1 MDFTAIQR
9 IWRSSI
15 NEMDPWL
22 ATLLERE
29 EERQFRQICLAAA
42 SSLCPPSVR
51 EAQASVFSNIDA
63 EGYPPKRMAQVG
75 LEHLLD
81 LDEQVSHYQRY
92 GDTRYNKGTELA
104 NVVEVVAQ
112 RRASAAFSTEW
123 ANNSDISV
131 NASDI
136 HVNLQCPTGSLA
148 NTAVFEALLKPGD
161 VVLSMNL
168 VDGGHLTHGSPL
180 HRSGK
185 SYRIVHYGVDPL
197 TQQLD
202 YDQIRD
208 LAHQY
213 HPKLIVGGASS
224 YPWAIDWK
232 RFRQIAEEIEPRP
245 YILADI
251 SHPVGLV
258 IAGLIPNPVG
268 YADVVTFT
276 TYKTL
281 CGPRGAAILSTDHTI
296 SASIDRAVFPGLQSA
311 PVFQQIVALAMAFEI
326 AKTQEFKL
334 LQQKIAENARL
345 LYQNLTRLEIPIA
358 FGGTNTHIVVA
369 DVGKIPT
376 STKYKLTGDVVAR
389 ILERVRISCN
399 SNLIPGDKY
408 APLASGIRMGTTW
421 ISQLGYGETEVREI
435 ATIIAEICK
444 GIKPFRFYGPRRE
457 TLGGKIS
464 EELLQ
469 STSQRVSE
477 ILKKSNEPNTFPE
490 KGREG
495 RNYAKA
501 QPALLATGKVEIW
514 DLRNW
519 TEALVVMGERST
531 SFLQSIVTRDIY
543 DLKKGEVFSA
553 LVLNANGEKRLNVLV
568 CSLSSEPHPRYLLV
582 YQRSPETNFCDWLH
596 MLSDGHVEIERD
608 DPYLTVDGPVVI
620 KSVDSGYFDHAS
632 MGEALILGEE
642 SDKLI
647 ESIFGVGNTRPLSVV
662 EIPFRDR
669 TLFGIRTL
677 TAQGTAA
684 WKIIGTQQLLA
695 ELLERVSRTCQL
707 RIPGDAQSGDE
718 LFDVKPEID
727 GAVRA
732 LAGSGSGI
740 EPEVGSLIAGS
751 KPYFIG
757 QAWLPKAANL
767 NKKRFSFEEIN
778 SSGNHSKP
786 SPLASCHRA
795 LGATFTNFAGCQMPL
810 YYTSNIDEL
819 QSIRKNVGLFDLSY
833 KVLLGFQGNGA
844 ERFLDLVLTEYIPQ
858 LDTGGSCRACI
869 LSPEGMIISDC
880 ILYRLA
886 YDYFIMELDP
896 YNAQMAESWLRAVA
910 AREVIIDLA
919 RPGVEVD
926 KSCSITNLK
935 TCSDP
940 LIVLALQGPKST
952 AIIKSLLNANKS
964 SNILN
969 NLSKGHITELSFA
982 GFSGWIANRG
992 YTREAVGYE
1001 IFAPQSKAESLWNAL
1016 MNVGF
1021 DHSLAPIGL
1030 SAADSL
1036 RIEAGLPLYGKELA
1050 GPYHIS
1056 PMEAGFGSCIKL
1068 HKPFFVGRQYM
1079 LSHSPSRKIVRLRAE
1094 IDAANLTKLEPTIH
1108 NESGKII
1115 GVTTSTASTS
1125 EQYYG
1130 LGLLDEHAFDKEK
1143 VFLSCNGAPLIPAEV
1158 GFIPYAAVIDA

>member
-1 MDFTAIQR
+1 
-9 IWRSSI
+9 
-15 NEMDPWL
+15 
-22 ATLLERE
+22 
-29 EERQFRQICLAAA
+29 
-42 SSLCPPSVR
+42 
-51 EAQASVFSNIDA
+51 
-63 EGYPPKRMAQVG
+63 MAQVG

-123 ANNSDISV
+123 ANNSNISV

-185 SYRIVHYGVDPL
+185 TYRIVHYGVDPL

-281 CGPRGAAILSTDHTI
+281 CGPRGAAILSTDHAI

-345 LYQNLTRLEIPIA
+345 LYQNLTHLEISIA

-376 STKYKLTGDVVAR
+376 STKHKLTGDVVAR
-389 ILERVRISCN
+389 ILERVGISCN

-469 STSQRVSE
+469 STSQRVRE
-477 ILKKSNEPNTFPE
+477 ILKKSNEYIPNTFPE

-501 QPALLATGKVEIW
+501 QQVLLAIDKVKIW

-519 TEALVVMGERST
+519 TEALIVMGERSA
-531 SFLQSIVTRDIY
+531 SFLQSIITRDIY

-568 CSLSSEPHPRYLLV
+568 CSLSNESHPRFLLV

-596 MLSDGHVEIERD
+596 MLSDGFVEIERD
-608 DPYLTVDGPVVI
+608 DPYLTIDGPVVI
-620 KSVDSGYFDHAS
+620 KGADSWYFDHAS
-632 MGEALILGEE
+632 MGEVLILGDEADNLLE
-642 SDKLI
+642 ST
-647 ESIFGVGNTRPLSVV
+647 FGVGNTRPLSVV
-662 EIPFRDR
+662 EIPFRNQ
-669 TLFGIRTL
+669 TLFGIRIL
-677 TAQGTAA
+677 AAHSTAV
-684 WKIIGTQQLLA
+684 WKIIGTPQLLS
-695 ELLERVSRTCQL
+695 ELLEILSRTYRI
-707 RIPGDAQSGDE
+707 RIPDDTQTGDN
-718 LFDVKPEID
+718 LFDVKLEID
-727 GAVRA
+727 DTILT
-732 LAGSGSGI
+732 LAGSGTGI
-740 EPEVGSLIAGS
+740 EPKGESLIADS

-757 QAWLPKAANL
+757 QTELPK
-767 NKKRFSFEEIN
+767 
-778 SSGNHSKP
+778 
-786 SPLASCHRA
+786 
-795 LGATFTNFAGCQMPL
+795 
-810 YYTSNIDEL
+810 
-819 QSIRKNVGLFDLSY
+819 V
-833 KVLLGFQGNGA
+833 
-844 ERFLDLVLTEYIPQ
+844 
-858 LDTGGSCRACI
+858 
-869 LSPEGMIISDC
+869 
-880 ILYRLA
+880 
-886 YDYFIMELDP
+886 
-896 YNAQMAESWLRAVA
+896 
-910 AREVIIDLA
+910 
-919 RPGVEVD
+919 
-926 KSCSITNLK
+926 
-935 TCSDP
+935 
-940 LIVLALQGPKST
+940 
-952 AIIKSLLNANKS
+952 
-964 SNILN
+964 
-969 NLSKGHITELSFA
+969 
-982 GFSGWIANRG
+982 
-992 YTREAVGYE
+992 
-1001 IFAPQSKAESLWNAL
+1001 
-1016 MNVGF
+1016 
-1021 DHSLAPIGL
+1021 
-1030 SAADSL
+1030 
-1036 RIEAGLPLYGKELA
+1036 
-1050 GPYHIS
+1050 
-1056 PMEAGFGSCIKL
+1056 
-1068 HKPFFVGRQYM
+1068 
-1079 LSHSPSRKIVRLRAE
+1079 
-1094 IDAANLTKLEPTIH
+1094 
-1108 NESGKII
+1108 
-1115 GVTTSTASTS
+1115 
-1125 EQYYG
+1125 
-1130 LGLLDEHAFDKEK
+1130 
-1143 VFLSCNGAPLIPAEV
+1143 
-1158 GFIPYAAVIDA
+1158 

>member
-123 ANNSDISV
+123 ANNSDLSV

-185 SYRIVHYGVDPL
+185 TYRIIHYGVDPL

-296 SASIDRAVFPGLQSA
+296 SATIDRAVFPGLQSA

-369 DVGKIPT
+369 DV
-376 STKYKLTGDVVAR
+376 
-389 ILERVRISCN
+389 
-399 SNLIPGDKY
+399 
-408 APLASGIRMGTTW
+408 
-421 ISQLGYGETEVREI
+421 
-435 ATIIAEICK
+435 
-444 GIKPFRFYGPRRE
+444 
-457 TLGGKIS
+457 
-464 EELLQ
+464 
-469 STSQRVSE
+469 
-477 ILKKSNEPNTFPE
+477 
-490 KGREG
+490 
-495 RNYAKA
+495 
-501 QPALLATGKVEIW
+501 
-514 DLRNW
+514 
-519 TEALVVMGERST
+519 
-531 SFLQSIVTRDIY
+531 
-543 DLKKGEVFSA
+543 
-553 LVLNANGEKRLNVLV
+553 
-568 CSLSSEPHPRYLLV
+568 
-582 YQRSPETNFCDWLH
+582 
-596 MLSDGHVEIERD
+596 
-608 DPYLTVDGPVVI
+608 
-620 KSVDSGYFDHAS
+620 
-632 MGEALILGEE
+632 
-642 SDKLI
+642 
-647 ESIFGVGNTRPLSVV
+647 
-662 EIPFRDR
+662 
-669 TLFGIRTL
+669 
-677 TAQGTAA
+677 
-684 WKIIGTQQLLA
+684 
-695 ELLERVSRTCQL
+695 
-707 RIPGDAQSGDE
+707 
-718 LFDVKPEID
+718 
-727 GAVRA
+727 
-732 LAGSGSGI
+732 
-740 EPEVGSLIAGS
+740 
-751 KPYFIG
+751 
-757 QAWLPKAANL
+757 
-767 NKKRFSFEEIN
+767 
-778 SSGNHSKP
+778 
-786 SPLASCHRA
+786 
-795 LGATFTNFAGCQMPL
+795 
-810 YYTSNIDEL
+810 
-819 QSIRKNVGLFDLSY
+819 
-833 KVLLGFQGNGA
+833 
-844 ERFLDLVLTEYIPQ
+844 
-858 LDTGGSCRACI
+858 
-869 LSPEGMIISDC
+869 
-880 ILYRLA
+880 
-886 YDYFIMELDP
+886 
-896 YNAQMAESWLRAVA
+896 
-910 AREVIIDLA
+910 
-919 RPGVEVD
+919 
-926 KSCSITNLK
+926 
-935 TCSDP
+935 
-940 LIVLALQGPKST
+940 
-952 AIIKSLLNANKS
+952 
-964 SNILN
+964 
-969 NLSKGHITELSFA
+969 
-982 GFSGWIANRG
+982 
-992 YTREAVGYE
+992 
-1001 IFAPQSKAESLWNAL
+1001 
-1016 MNVGF
+1016 
-1021 DHSLAPIGL
+1021 
-1030 SAADSL
+1030 
-1036 RIEAGLPLYGKELA
+1036 
-1050 GPYHIS
+1050 
-1056 PMEAGFGSCIKL
+1056 
-1068 HKPFFVGRQYM
+1068 
-1079 LSHSPSRKIVRLRAE
+1079 
-1094 IDAANLTKLEPTIH
+1094 
-1108 NESGKII
+1108 
-1115 GVTTSTASTS
+1115 
-1125 EQYYG
+1125 
-1130 LGLLDEHAFDKEK
+1130 
-1143 VFLSCNGAPLIPAEV
+1143 
-1158 GFIPYAAVIDA
+1158 